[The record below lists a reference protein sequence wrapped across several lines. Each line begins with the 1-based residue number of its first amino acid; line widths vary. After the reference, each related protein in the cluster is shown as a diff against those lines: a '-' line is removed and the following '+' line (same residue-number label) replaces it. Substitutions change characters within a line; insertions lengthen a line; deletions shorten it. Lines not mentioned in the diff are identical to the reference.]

1 VEKGHS
7 VNDRYHTTGN
17 VEAQFEPGSCDRV
30 LANKLGISDPEEMDD
45 VELDLLK
52 NLYEDVLGSVEA
64 DQRLS
69 VAEICEWHRRWLG
82 NVYVWAGQYRTLNMS
97 KGEFIFA
104 ASAQVPRLMGNLDKE
119 VLSVRTPC
127 AGMSEDQLTE
137 AIAVVHVELILVHP
151 FREGNGRLSRL
162 LANVMALQAGGRQ
175 LDYTLWD
182 ERKADYF
189 AAIQAGLSDY
199 EPMKDLVKR
208 ALRGTA
214 GKRDE

>member
-1 VEKGHS
+1 M
-7 VNDRYHTTGN
+7 NDRYDTTGN
-17 VEAQFEPGSCDRV
+17 VEAQFEPGSCGRV

-52 NLYEDVLGSVEA
+52 HLYEDVLGSVGA
-64 DQRLS
+64 DQRLR
-69 VAEICEWHRRWLG
+69 VADICEWHRRWLG

-127 AGMSEDQLTE
+127 TGMSEDQLAE
-137 AIAVVHVELILVHP
+137 AIAVVHIELILIHP
-151 FREGNGRLSRL
+151 FREGNGRLARL
-162 LANVMALQAGGRQ
+162 LANVMALQAGRRQ
-175 LDYTLWD
+175 LDYTIWD

-199 EPMKDLVKR
+199 EPMKDLVRR
-208 ALRGTA
+208 ALREAA
-214 GKRDE
+214 GKRDD